1 MSIVITAASGRL
13 GRLAVL
19 AVLDRGVDAADVV
32 AGARDLTKIADLAER
47 GVRTAVIDYDD
58 PATVEKAVSQGD
70 TLVLVSGS
78 DLANRDRQHA
88 EVIAAATKTGAA
100 RIVYTSGLKAD
111 DTALPIAAMHLPTE
125 EGVRAGG
132 VPVTILRNGW
142 YSENYAR
149 DIPTVRETGVLL
161 SSTGQGAVASV
172 SRQDLAEAIAAVV
185 TTDGHENKTYE
196 LSGDIAWTYDE
207 LAAALSEGGGPSQ
220 CLRRRAPRHPGRR
233 RGSRAV
239 CGDGRRRR
247 RRLGRRSHG
256 LPQRRPVPA
265 RRPPHHP
272 ADRDPA
278 HPRLTPLSPFR
289 AARTGVRAPRNLMAR
304 LCAQSVGSLVG
315 AVPLGRPGSGKVQ
328 STSDFRCRGLHR

>member
-1 MSIVITAASGRL
+1 MSIVVTAASGRL

-19 AVLDRGVDAADVV
+19 AVLDRGTDPANVV
-32 AGARDLTKIADLAER
+32 AGARDLTKIAGLAER

-88 EVIAAATKTGAA
+88 EVIAAATTTGAA
-100 RIVYTSGLKAD
+100 RLVYTSGLKAD

-125 EGVRAGG
+125 EAVRAGG
-132 VPVTILRNGW
+132 VPFTILRNGW

-161 SSTGQGAVASV
+161 SSTGQGVVASV

-207 LAAALSEGGGPSQ
+207 LAAALSE
-220 CLRRRAPRHPGRR
+220 
-233 RGSRAV
+233 V
-239 CGDGRRRR
+239 
-247 RRLGRRSHG
+247 LGREVVHRNVSADEHRAILAGAGVPEQFVEMAVAVDAG
-256 LPQRRPVPA
+256 LGAGAMGFRNGDLSRLIGRPT
-265 RRPPHHP
+265 
-272 ADRDPA
+272 
-278 HPRLTPLSPFR
+278 TPLIETL
-289 AARTGVRAPRNLMAR
+289 RT
-304 LCAQSVGSLVG
+304 LV
-315 AVPLGRPGSGKVQ
+315 
-328 STSDFRCRGLHR
+328 